1 MSVWFVTGASRGL
14 GAEIVREALSRDQQ
28 VVAAV
33 RDAEAARKEFQDAG
47 GELLVVTL
55 DVTDERQ
62 AHEAVAQAVER
73 FGRIDVLVNN
83 AGRGLLGAVEEASD
97 SAVRAVFDVNV
108 FGLLNVNRAVLPVL
122 RGQRSGYVIN
132 IGSVGGFTQ
141 GPGLG
146 IYGATKFAI
155 EGLSES
161 MRIELA
167 PLGVSVTVV
176 EPGAFRTDFLD
187 DSSLRAAED
196 IIDDYA
202 KTAGAIRDGVGERNH
217 TQPGD
222 PAKAAAVIVNL
233 ASVPEPPLRIQL
245 GADAVARV
253 EAKIQFVQYELD
265 MWREA
270 SVSTN
275 YGNGAPDA

>member
-1 MSVWFVTGASRGL
+1 M
-14 GAEIVREALSRDQQ
+14 
-28 VVAAV
+28 
-33 RDAEAARKEFQDAG
+33 
-47 GELLVVTL
+47 

-62 AHEAVAQAVER
+62 AHEAVTQAVKR

-122 RGQRSGYVIN
+122 RGQRSGHVIN

-141 GPGLG
+141 GGPGMG

-196 IIDDYA
+196 VIDDYA
-202 KTAGAIRDGVGERNH
+202 KTAGAIRDTVSERNH

-222 PAKAAAVIVNL
+222 PARAASVIVNL

-245 GADAVARV
+245 GADAVSRV

-275 YGNGAPDA
+275 YRNGAEDA